1 MLGIDISSD
10 RPVIVTENLKD
21 FPADVLSNLNMEAK
35 SADVFIADTI
45 ALDEA
50 WTVAA
55 IRRMR
60 ERFKRPEMTPEELL
74 LVMEAAGL
82 IETANLLTPHVRS
95 L

>member
-21 FPADVLSNLNMEAK
+21 FPADVLSNLNTSAR

-50 WTVAA
+50 WAVAA

-82 IETANLLTPHVRS
+82 IETANLLTPHIRS